1 MLSLKQRHTARIR
14 VAQERISKYKEAI
27 RVQYQAYRAKYDAHA
42 INKYDWANVEAWKKE
57 KEAAA
62 NENYRV
68 YRESIRE
75 NYDKIL

>member
-1 MLSLKQRHTARIR
+1 M
-14 VAQERISKYKEAI
+14 
-27 RVQYQAYRAKYDAHA
+27 QYQTYRAKYDDHA

-75 NYDKIL
+75 NYDKILQRNNRRKERRLKKLEQARSNA